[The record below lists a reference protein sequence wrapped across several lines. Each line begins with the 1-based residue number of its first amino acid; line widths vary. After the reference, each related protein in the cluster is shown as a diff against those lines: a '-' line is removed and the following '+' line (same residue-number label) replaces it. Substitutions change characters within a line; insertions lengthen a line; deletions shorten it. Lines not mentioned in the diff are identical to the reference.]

1 MSKLLRAAGRLY
13 LCSLRRPKMAIG
25 DLQALRELGPPNSA
39 GARAD
44 GLLTDLCMFKSN
56 LAKYRNQ
63 LHLGDGGYK
72 DLAKVGLR
80 LAEVGVYVDGEV
92 VFEAAPD
99 GQEAFRIVQRKRE
112 MAITSY
118 SDLQCWK
125 DNFKEECYQEWLTR
139 TSPGGLDECTVQH
152 MISIN

>member
-1 MSKLLRAAGRLY
+1 
-13 LCSLRRPKMAIG
+13 MAIG

-80 LAEVGVYVDGEV
+80 LAEVGVYVDGEA
-92 VFEAAPD
+92 VF
-99 GQEAFRIVQRKRE
+99 GS
-112 MAITSY
+112 T
-118 SDLQCWK
+118 
-125 DNFKEECYQEWLTR
+125 
-139 TSPGGLDECTVQH
+139 
-152 MISIN
+152 